1 MIQLIKKR
9 MAKKIIFS
17 PLAPAPIGPYSQAVM
32 IQDTLYVSGQI
43 AVEQAIS
50 GDISAEANQVLTYI
64 GHILTEAGLTYS
76 DVVKASIF
84 LKNMDDFAVVNDV
97 YGRYFTENP
106 PARETVQVAKLPK
119 DVRVEISV
127 IAVKS

>member
-1 MIQLIKKR
+1 

-43 AVEQAIS
+43 AVEQVS
-50 GDISAEANQVLTYI
+50 SPDIAVEANQVLTYI
-64 GHILTEAGLTYS
+64 GYILSEAGLDFS

-84 LKNMDDFAVVNDV
+84 LKNMDDFSVVNEV
-97 YGRYFTENP
+97 YGRYFSENP
-106 PARETVQVAKLPK
+106 PARETVQVSKLPK

>member
-1 MIQLIKKR
+1 

-43 AVEQAIS
+43 AVDLASS
-50 GDISAEANQVLTYI
+50 GDIAAEANQVLTYI
-64 GHILTEAGLTYS
+64 GHILAEAGLTFQE
-76 DVVKASIF
+76 VVKSTIF
-84 LKNMDDFAVVNDV
+84 LKNMDDFGVVNEV
-97 YGRYFTENP
+97 YGRFFTENP

-119 DVRVEISV
+119 DVNVEISV
-127 IAVKS
+127 IAVKPN